1 MSNLETESLTFNEAI
16 ARLQEIVQKLESAQ
30 LPLEET
36 ITLYQEGVQ
45 TADLCAAR
53 LSEAELKIEMIQGGA
68 PDGETIDE
76 DGAF

>member
-1 MSNLETESLTFNEAI
+1 MSNLETETLTFNEAI

-36 ITLYQEGVQ
+36 ITLYQEGMQ
-45 TADLCAAR
+45 TAELCAAC
-53 LSEAELKIEMIQGGA
+53 LSEAELKIETIQGGD